1 VPEDGGLINQA
12 LIGLKPVNAC
22 GHTYTKPQTP
32 STRSRGLGW
41 RIHES
46 VEDTKLST
54 NKQHTLSRPRLP
66 LRSPASTR
74 TPLLD
79 GSGAYC
85 QAHTQAR
92 PGHGSAST
100 GHRGRG
106 GVLRLPFRK
115 GRRFHTPALPEGQA
129 ISYSKWCPGQPDS
142 SSTGYCGLI
151 ESESSG
157 CWDDYACGQ
166 SRPFLC
172 QMDPFGPCTLCPA
185 DTYREG
191 PSRSSDTG
199 NCISCPLGSSSPA
212 GSTSRS
218 NCTCNAESAACVGCA
233 AGKYSTSPTN
243 TIVCTSCPAN
253 KYSAA
258 VGASFC
264 AECEA
269 GKYSAAGS
277 TNASNCRVE
286 LRQWSKMD
294 AAAGVTGTG
303 PSAYQSYR
311 MPPRHRYGTEWKMV
325 SHNDNGGPRHLRL
338 RRSH

>member
-1 VPEDGGLINQA
+1 VQCACNAGYQRLCPNGWTQLDSTCVRFYPTFLDWASARQRCVDLGGNLAYPANQTQQDLLWSMA
-12 LIGLKPVNAC
+12 GVQTWIGVD
-22 GHTYTKPQTP
+22 
-32 STRSRGLGW
+32 RSQGSW
-41 RIHES
+41 R
-46 VEDTKLST
+46 T
-54 NKQHTLSRPRLP
+54 
-66 LRSPASTR
+66 
-74 TPLLD
+74 
-79 GSGAYC
+79 
-85 QAHTQAR
+85 
-92 PGHGSAST
+92 
-100 GHRGRG
+100 
-106 GVLRLPFRK
+106 
-115 GRRFHTPALPEGQA
+115 PEGQA

-142 SSTGYCGLI
+142 SSSGYCGLI
-151 ESESSG
+151 GWESSG

-166 SRPFLC
+166 SRPYLC
-172 QMDPFGPCTLCPA
+172 QMDPFGPCTPCPA
-185 DTYREG
+185 GKFAAAGAAKCT
-191 PSRSSDTG
+191 
-199 NCISCPLGSSSPA
+199 NCAPGKFSADVGA
-212 GSTSRS
+212 ST
-218 NCTCNAESAACVGCA
+218 CA
-233 AGKYSTSPTN
+233 DCEAGKYSTSPTN

-303 PSAYQSYR
+303 PGAYQSYR
-311 MPPRHRYGTEWKMV
+311 MSQVGADLLHFGGRHISGQLSADLFNYSTSSKAWTKLAGRGGRRHRYGTEWKMV